1 MATVLEPSID
11 RGTAPESSDRSFG
24 FVFAAVFTVIALW
37 PLIHGIAPRWWALIV
52 AALFAVLAL
61 LRPQILHPLNRLWLA
76 LGALLHKV
84 VSPLVMGAVFFLGV
98 TPTAWIVR
106 LAGKDVLALR
116 RRPDLKTYWIKRE
129 PERPHPESM
138 KNQF

>member
-76 LGALLHKV
+76 LGALLHRV
-84 VSPLVMGAVFFLGV
+84 VSPLVMGVVFFLGV

-106 LAGKDVLALR
+106 LAGRDVLALR